1 MRLFRVSFDTCEYQE
16 KICIV
21 VADSDEEAI
30 ELVKSD
36 NPSYFNPSD
45 RENRYRRIESLEL
58 SLEEK
63 GVLDTFYF

>member
-36 NPSYFNPSD
+36 NPSYFNPYD